1 MYYIRTEFRP
11 INTRL
16 IEVYMKFSFIF
27 FFILTI
33 FFCLS
38 LCKRLQKLY
47 SIILQSIFF
56 SSFVF

>member
-27 FFILTI
+27 FF
-33 FFCLS
+33 
-38 LCKRLQKLY
+38 
-47 SIILQSIFF
+47 
-56 SSFVF
+56 SS